1 MRLIVMLNPTN
12 KHGTKTAY
20 TNFRKLLLA
29 DGFILWGQETYMRVV
44 TNRKNAETH
53 MRRLK
58 EKTPQTGIIRV
69 LQLTEK
75 QFSSIYNLTE
85 SEDIQEM
92 LVGKN
97 EIIML

>member
-1 MRLIVMLNPTN
+1 
-12 KHGTKTAY
+12 
-20 TNFRKLLLA
+20 
-29 DGFILWGQETYMRVV
+29 MRVV
-44 TNRKNAETH
+44 TNRKSAETH

-58 EKTPQTGIIRV
+58 ENPPKTGMIRV

-85 SEDIQEM
+85 GEDIQEM

-97 EIIML
+97 EVIML